1 MSWPFNIEVKC
12 VDQVS
17 CYISI
22 IQECDKSKSGYL
34 SGEEIEHF
42 YDLLT
47 HREEIDV
54 IYGEYARTTG
64 FMSPENLVDF
74 LMKEQ
79 RQEATVAEAHSIIE
93 KFEPDENG
101 QFYQQWRLFQVVTP

>member
-1 MSWPFNIEVKC
+1 M
-12 VDQVS
+12 DQLS
-17 CYISI
+17 YYISI
-22 IQECDKSKSGYL
+22 IQQCDNSKSGYL
-34 SGEEIEHF
+34 AGEEIEHF

-54 IYGEYARTTG
+54 IYGEYAKTTG

-79 RQEATVAEAHSIIE
+79 REKASLADAHKIIE
-93 KFEPDENG
+93 KYEPDENG
-101 QFYQQWRLFQVVTP
+101 QYLIWNNASLFHVVTL